1 MMMIMIMMIYLLRY
15 LLLLLLLMLI
25 MMMLI
30 TMMMALVTMIT
41 LMKVMM
47 MDTDGDADRADA
59 VAALGTTR
67 GAGECPHGQENGSS
81 PTLQQGCVSC

>member
-25 MMMLI
+25 
-30 TMMMALVTMIT
+30 MMMALVTMIT